1 MLNNC
6 FNRGL
11 EQFTDFTL
19 HLDHFYYPI
28 LRNNFTLFQTNKSQH
43 KNRDNNLKQDYNL
56 FSNLFIS
63 CQTRQVDLDNFF
75 KFENQGNPAS
85 LNSDGEIYKTQKA
98 ELMQCL
104 ESIAATQ

>member
-1 MLNNC
+1 MLNNY
-6 FNRGL
+6 FTRPRGL

-19 HLDHFYYPI
+19 HLDHFYSPMK
-28 LRNNFTLFQTNKSQH
+28 RNNFTLFQTNKTKH

-63 CQTRQVDLDNFF
+63 CQTRQVNLDNFY
-75 KFENQGNPAS
+75 KFENQVYPAS
-85 LNSDGEIYKTQKA
+85 LSSYGEIYKTQKA

-104 ESIAATQ
+104 ESIAA